1 MKKAG
6 NQKVILLFSLAA
18 GFLSC
23 ALVTVFLT
31 YYFNH
36 RQYTVLG
43 NLCSSL
49 VERYP
54 DSRQEIPEILKEQNL
69 LAPVAE
75 AENVLISY
83 GYREEYFQ
91 GETAVIFLIA
101 AGSFILSGI
110 LIFVAYLL
118 RNRKI
123 RTGIAQLTGYLEKVN
138 TGSQG
143 ILMDTEETMFSGL
156 QDEIYKTITTLNQ
169 TKEAA
174 LLAKNNYADNLS
186 NIAHQLKTPITAIS
200 LSAQMLKEIP
210 ASISSQTQKEI
221 PVSTYG
227 VQIERQLGRLT
238 HLEEALLVL
247 SRIDAGTLQMKRKT
261 VDVFTLLTLAA
272 DNLQE
277 LSEQAGIH
285 IEIPEA
291 AGIEASLDL
300 DWTMEAVMNL
310 MKNCME
316 HSPQGGTVHCS
327 YEKNPLYTQIQIR
340 DEGSGFEKEDI
351 YHLFERFYRGKNAT
365 AHGIGIGLALAKE
378 IIEMQ
383 NGIISAFN
391 LPDGGACFEL
401 RIYDK

>member
-6 NQKVILLFSLAA
+6 KRKEILLFSLAA

-54 DSRQEIPEILKEQNL
+54 DSRQEIPEILKEQDL
-69 LAPVAE
+69 LAPAAE

-83 GYREEYFQ
+83 GYREAYFQ
-91 GETAVIFLIA
+91 GKTAVIFLIA

-210 ASISSQTQKEI
+210 T
-221 PVSTYG
+221 PTYG

-247 SRIDAGTLQMKRKT
+247 SRIDAGTLQMKRKI

-277 LSEQAGIH
+277 LSEQAGVH

-291 AGIEASLDL
+291 AGIEAFLDL

>member
-54 DSRQEIPEILKEQNL
+54 DSRQEIPEILKEQDL
-69 LAPVAE
+69 LAPAAE

-83 GYREEYFQ
+83 GYREAYFQ
-91 GETAVIFLIA
+91 GKTAVIFLIA

-210 ASISSQTQKEI
+210 TSITGQTRKEEPDSISAKAQKEIPVSITGQTRKEESTSLSAKTQKEIPTSIAGQTRKEEPASISTQTQKEI

-227 VQIERQLGRLT
+227 AQIERQLGRLT

-277 LSEQAGIH
+277 LSEQAGVH

-316 HSPQGGTVHCS
+316 HSPPGGTVHCS
-327 YEKNPLYTQIQIR
+327 
-340 DEGSGFEKEDI
+340 
-351 YHLFERFYRGKNAT
+351 
-365 AHGIGIGLALAKE
+365 
-378 IIEMQ
+378 
-383 NGIISAFN
+383 
-391 LPDGGACFEL
+391 
-401 RIYDK
+401 